1 MSRRAY
7 VGIIKNSKWDVKTLI
22 LAWNPEDAKV
32 RVMEKFTEAFGKTY
46 REEDVRIV
54 PFADWD

>member
-22 LAWNPEDAKV
+22 LAFNPDDAKA
-32 RVMEKFTEAFGKTY
+32 RVMEKFSEAFGKVY
-46 REEDVRIV
+46 LEEDVRII